1 MRRAHALLIG
11 FAGALDCCA
20 LSDQAFGKGFR
31 HALAQ
36 KDHGGGAKG
45 LCASRH
51 AEPVIS
57 CAGGDIGFRALRF
70 AFDDGAMGDD
80 IGRAKCFETAQA
92 HAAALIFHAEL
103 RDLEILRHSGSL
115 QHIRFGGV
123 GTTGQKGLH

>member
-20 LSDQAFGKGFR
+20 LSDQAFGKGFG

-57 CAGGDIGFRALRF
+57 SAGGDIGFRALRF

-92 HAAALIFHAEL
+92 HAAALIFHAEP
-103 RDLEILRHSGSL
+103 RDL
-115 QHIRFGGV
+115 
-123 GTTGQKGLH
+123 